1 VTGGRATEGERRRP
15 LVPIL
20 LFVLGFT
27 LVFTL
32 LGAFAGA
39 LVGFVRDPWFQGVAG
54 LVVTLLGVLM
64 IGFALWR
71 GSPAHRR
78 GATRLLERMR
88 AFSWIRRRYRT
99 IAAVSG
105 VLLVAAGVLL
115 MTGLFRQITASL
127 SRFAPRL

>member
-71 GSPAHRR
+71 GSPALGAERR
-78 GATRLLERMR
+78 GCWSGCARSPGSGDATGR
-88 AFSWIRRRYRT
+88 SRRSPAYSSSRP
-99 IAAVSG
+99 
-105 VLLVAAGVLL
+105 
-115 MTGLFRQITASL
+115 ASC
-127 SRFAPRL
+127 